1 VPESEI
7 KLRNK
12 FIYKGKINDSYYH
25 VFGKK
30 VPEVKVMS
38 SSKMDMKKA
47 FYSGILPI
55 KMPKFWEV
63 EEPRPVFSGSKEKVE
78 MDAEVEEEIGEEMEE
93 ESSYAKY
100 KREIAKK
107 KALELVKE

>member
-1 VPESEI
+1 
-7 KLRNK
+7 
-12 FIYKGKINDSYYH
+12 
-25 VFGKK
+25 
-30 VPEVKVMS
+30 MS
-38 SSKMDMKKA
+38 SSKIDIKKA

-63 EEPRPVFSGSKEKVE
+63 EEPKPVFSASKEKGGEPEAE
-78 MDAEVEEEIGEEMEE
+78 MEEKRGEEMEE

-107 KALELVKE
+107 KALELSSE

>member
-1 VPESEI
+1 
-7 KLRNK
+7 
-12 FIYKGKINDSYYH
+12 
-25 VFGKK
+25 
-30 VPEVKVMS
+30 
-38 SSKMDMKKA
+38 MKKA

-63 EEPRPVFSGSKEKVE
+63 EEPRPVFSGLKEKGGE
-78 MDAEVEEEIGEEMEE
+78 PEAETEEKRGEEKRVEEMEE

-100 KREIAKK
+100 KREMAKK